1 MAIKSRKA
9 NNKDET
15 KRVGLIEAI
24 TAPLGFFVLALLIV
38 ESFLATV
45 LIGANLPEAEKIT
58 GMWAGIGMFVLVIVA
73 VFILDWFKPSNL
85 TYDKQAHLIDRG
97 KVPFGSDGEKVNPN
111 KLFSPQEKES
121 EK

>member
-1 MAIKSRKA
+1 MATKNKKV
-9 NNKDET
+9 NNKDEP
-15 KRVGLIEAI
+15 KRIGIIEAI

-45 LIGANLPEAEKIT
+45 LIGANLPESEKIT
-58 GMWAGIGMFVLVIVA
+58 GVWAGIGMFVLVIVA

-97 KVPFGSDGEKVNPN
+97 KIPYGSDGENVNPN